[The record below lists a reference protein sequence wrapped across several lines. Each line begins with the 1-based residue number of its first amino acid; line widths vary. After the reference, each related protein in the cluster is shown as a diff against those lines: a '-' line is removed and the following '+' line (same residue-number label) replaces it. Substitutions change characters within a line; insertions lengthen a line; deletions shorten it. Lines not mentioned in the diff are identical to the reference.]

1 MNYGRPDGD
10 DVLILGSWSGGGTGI
25 RGADAERGNLIGD
38 PDIYNEGAEN
48 DESATIVES
57 FLPRIPRIE
66 ELGIRPGYS
75 GLYDMSPDDNPI
87 IDAVPGVDGLFAIC
101 GSSGHGFKMGA
112 AVGEAAAQMALG
124 ENPDVLAPFAIGRF
138 L

>member
-1 MNYGRPDGD
+1 MHNDPQSAIPTLTGD
-10 DVLILGSWSGGGTGI
+10 SPKCCRNNSSVSQNAFSRSL
-25 RGADAERGNLIGD
+25 R
-38 PDIYNEGAEN
+38 
-48 DESATIVES
+48 S